1 MLYLCSETQLSKRV
15 NEWTS
20 RLEPLLRDQE
30 AAPAYDI
37 HAYSDN
43 MLVQFD
49 QISKSQHTNTSTKN
63 DNSDVIH
70 FDEIVIGKPSAEVCR
85 NFLACLQLA
94 NLGNVEVVPPR
105 DHDDLLE
112 VFGVRLVTTHK
123 IMDIANHFTAN
134 MVEA

>member
-1 MLYLCSETQLSKRV
+1 M

-30 AAPAYDI
+30 SAPAYDI

-49 QISKSQHTNTSTKN
+49 QISKSQHHANASTKN
-63 DNSDVIH
+63 DDSDSDVIH

-105 DHDDLLE
+105 NHDDLLE